1 VRLPGRRR
9 RHITDGWECRC
20 PFWGIAAPRP
30 AYNPGVDE
38 DRFERG
44 VAALGSLHDPARR
57 ALYRYVAVQSHD
69 VGRDEAARAVGV
81 QRGLAAFHLDKLVD
95 AGLLEVAAVRR
106 VSGRSGPGAGR
117 PAKLYRRAAVQHQVS
132 VPERTYELAASLLA
146 EAVDEAGVEPT
157 LYAAARRLGVR
168 AGRQEPE
175 GTGVAEV
182 LARRGY
188 EPYRDGAALRLGN
201 CPFRDVAGQFPAV
214 VCGMNLALLEGLL
227 DGIGA
232 DGAAVLDPAPGR
244 CCVAVV
250 R

>member
-1 VRLPGRRR
+1 
-9 RHITDGWECRC
+9 
-20 PFWGIAAPRP
+20 
-30 AYNPGVDE
+30 VDE
-38 DRFERG
+38 ERFERG
-44 VAALGSLHDPARR
+44 VAALQSLHDPVRR
-57 ALYRYVAVQSHD
+57 GLYRYVAAQSHE

-81 QRGLAAFHLDKLVD
+81 QRGLAAFHLDKLVE

-117 PAKLYRRAAVQHQVS
+117 PAKLYRRAAAEHELS
-132 VPERTYELAASLLA
+132 IPERTYELAARLLA
-146 EAVDEAGVEPT
+146 EAVDEAGVEPA
-157 LYAAARRLGVR
+157 LHAAARRLGVR
-168 AGRQEPE
+168 AGGQQEARRD
-175 GTGVAEV
+175 VAEV

-227 DGIGA
+227 EGLGA
-232 DGAAVLDPAPGR
+232 TEVAAVVDPVPGR

-250 R
+250 PAASSK